1 MKVLVIDNYDSFTYN
16 LVQMLGGLG
25 VDFEVFRNDHPLLNG
40 RLEGFDAILISPGP
54 SRPENAGF
62 TLKVVK
68 ENAGRIP
75 ILGVCL
81 GHQALGLA
89 FGAKVKRAK
98 RILHGKVSPIYHNQG
113 GIFKGLPSP
122 FLACRYHSLILEELP
137 EELEATAHD
146 DIGEVMG
153 IAHRRY
159 PIFGVQFHPEAY
171 LTECGKELL
180 QNFLQM
186 AEEAKR

>member
-16 LVQMLGGLG
+16 LVQMLGSLG
-25 VDFEVFRNDHPLLNG
+25 VKLEVLRNDHPLLNG
-40 RLEGFDAILISPGP
+40 GIDGFDAILISPGP

-68 ENAGRIP
+68 ENAGKVP
-75 ILGVCL
+75 MLGVCL
-81 GHQALGLA
+81 GHQAIGLA
-89 FGAKVKRAK
+89 FGARVKRAK
-98 RILHGKVSPIYHNQG
+98 RILHGKVSPIYHNQC
-113 GIFKGLPSP
+113 GIFEGLPSP

-137 EELEATAHD
+137 EELEAIAYD

-159 PIFGVQFHPEAY
+159 PLFGVQFHPEAY
-171 LTECGKELL
+171 LTQWGKELL
-180 QNFLQM
+180 QNFLQI
-186 AEEAKR
+186 AEEDKR